1 MYSKVRYFCARLL
14 PQFFGN
20 KITLCDFRSCCRSTF
35 AISTV
40 MKSTFFAAG
49 LLFASFLLS
58 CGTTSYRSTPGA
70 TAPKSPTPVKQAET
84 SQPELPTQGTNPTN
98 PPGANE
104 KSGGV
109 GKRPV
114 YRLAV
119 VLPFLTDQSDP
130 AAGSPSSK
138 SELAAQF
145 YGGMQLAF
153 ESMSI
158 LAADYPSLTVDVL
171 DSKGTEAGF
180 DQLFSNARLGQA
192 DVIIGPTK
200 NAQIS
205 KMAEWAKARRKI
217 VVSPQSPSSDL
228 VQSFTGFVQLNPSL
242 KNHCARMVQYLRKEK
257 YFGSDQLVLVGKE
270 KEADRFVYFQE
281 MNSAISGAKLQEI
294 ILPDNSPNFEKI
306 DFGKYCRP
314 GKTTAFLMPSW
325 AGQDW
330 IVAFL
335 SRLKKTKGSNSVE
348 VYGMPQWLEY
358 AQIEAELLREL
369 NVHLTSASFIDRK
382 ETEVA
387 TFERAFYNKFG
398 TLPEEDAFNGWD
410 TAFFVA
416 SMLQQYGLSFP
427 EKASAN
433 PTLFPT
439 FRGGIYLRRN
449 QTTSASVETEAPA
462 SYQYAE
468 NILVHILRFDQ
479 YDYIKI

>member
-20 KITLCDFRSCCRSTF
+20 KIALCDFRSCRQSTF
-35 AISTV
+35 AISTA

-49 LLFASFLLS
+49 LLFSSLLLS
-58 CGTTSYRSTPGA
+58 CGTTSYRSTPN
-70 TAPKSPTPVKQAET
+70 TVPKSPAPEKQTET
-84 SQPELPTQGTNPTN
+84 SRPEAPGQGTNPPN
-98 PPGANE
+98 SQGGNE
-104 KSGGV
+104 KPGTV
-109 GKRPV
+109 TKRPV

-130 AAGSPSSK
+130 AGGSPSSK
-138 SELAAQF
+138 SEFAAHF

-153 ESMSI
+153 ESISI
-158 LAADYPSLTVDVL
+158 LAADYPSLMVDIL
-171 DSKGTEAGF
+171 DSKGTEEGF
-180 DQLFSNARLGQA
+180 DQLFSNPRLSQA
-192 DVIIGPTK
+192 EVIIGPTK

-205 KMAEWAKARRKI
+205 KMAEWAKTKRKI
-217 VVSPQSPSSDL
+217 VVSPQSPSSGL
-228 VQSFTGFVQLNPSL
+228 VEYFPGFVQLNPSL
-242 KNHCARMVQYLRKEK
+242 KTHCARVVQYLRKEK

-270 KEADRFVYFQE
+270 READRFVYFQE
-281 MNSAISGAKLQEI
+281 MNKAMSGAILQEI
-294 ILPDNSPNFEKI
+294 IVPDNSPNFEKI

-330 IVAFL
+330 VVAFL
-335 SRLKKTKGSNSVE
+335 SRLKKTKGSNLVE
-348 VYGMPQWLEY
+348 VYGLPQWLEY

-369 NVHLTSASFIDRK
+369 NVHLTSASYIDRK
-382 ETEVA
+382 EAKEA
-387 TFERAFYNKFG
+387 TFERAFYDKFG

-427 EKASAN
+427 EKASAE
-433 PTLFPT
+433 PVLFPT

-449 QTTSASVETEAPA
+449 QTTSAPVETEAPA
-462 SYQYAE
+462 SYHYAE
-468 NILVHILRFDQ
+468 NILVHILRFEQ